1 MPHPPNINE
10 LEDMPQIFV
19 TTAKG
24 ETHTLDAEPDITAM
38 MAIRDAGLEGM
49 LALCGGV
56 CSCATCHVHV
66 APESVSLLDEM
77 SEDENELLDGSI
89 RRNEFSRLGC
99 QILITEARAGLR
111 LTIADED

>member
-1 MPHPPNINE
+1 
-10 LEDMPQIFV
+10 MPQIFV

-24 ETHTLDAEPDITAM
+24 ETHELDAEPGITVM

-66 APESVSLLDEM
+66 DPSWIEIVGEM
-77 SEDENELLDGSI
+77 SDDEHDLLDGSI
-89 RRNEFSRLGC
+89 RRNAHSRLGC
-99 QILITEARAGLR
+99 QILITEKLEGLR

>member
-1 MPHPPNINE
+1 MPH
-10 LEDMPQIFV
+10 IFV

-24 ETHTLDAEPDITAM
+24 ETHTLDAESGITAM

-66 APESVSLLDEM
+66 DPSSAALLGEM
-77 SEDENELLDGSI
+77 SEDEHELLDGSI
-89 RRNEFSRLGC
+89 RRNDQSRLAC
-99 QILITEARAGLR
+99 QILLTDKLEGLR

>member
-1 MPHPPNINE
+1 
-10 LEDMPQIFV
+10 MPQLFV

-24 ETHTLDAEPDITAM
+24 ETHELEAETGITAM
-38 MAIRDAGLEGM
+38 MAIRDAGLEGL

-66 APESVSLLDEM
+66 DPLCASMLDAM
-77 SEDENELLDGSI
+77 SADEDELLDGSL
-89 RRNEFSRLGC
+89 RRNAQSRLSC
-99 QILITEARAGLR
+99 QILITEARNGLR